1 MFGHGLIHEIGNLA
15 HLKIDGLRGGL
26 DTIQTAPN
34 GHERKELEL
43 LVDEQQ
49 VAVDLHDLLVAVVDE
64 EDAHVL
70 LALGDVLDER
80 SIPLIVLGVFGH
92 AHLAELRLLEQYEL
106 RAQSHVVVV
115 RLQLFLELEELVEHV
130 ACDLRV
136 ETVRTRY
143 EWYCYEVLNA
153 KIDLKF
159 PFKSIEL
166 DKSM

>member
-15 HLKIDGLRGGL
+15 HLKIDGLRRGL
-26 DTIQTAPN
+26 YTVQTAPN

-80 SIPLIVLGVFGH
+80 SIPLIVLGILGH
-92 AHLAELRLLEQYEL
+92 AHLAELRLLEQHEL

-115 RLQLFLELEELVEHV
+115 SLQLFLELEELVEYV

-166 DKSM
+166 D